1 MTKRIIFECTI
12 AVFVIALL
20 VFLQYYFMEHLLFNT
35 YPYTGVFLHFI
46 GGICVALISK
56 DIWIILKH
64 YHIVAFSGMRF
75 VLSIVFITAV
85 AWEIAEILVGW
96 SIDITTQNFIL
107 ECCKDIAITF
117 LGGFSYTMIIRMK

>member
-1 MTKRIIFECTI
+1 MTKQIIFECSI
-12 AVFVIALL
+12 AVFVISVL

-35 YPYTGVFLHFI
+35 YPYTGVVLHFI

-56 DIWIILKH
+56 DIWLISKH
-64 YHIVAFSGMRF
+64 YHVVSFPGMRF
-75 VLSIVFITAV
+75 VLSIVLITAIT
-85 AWEIAEILVGW
+85 WEIIEILLGW

-117 LGGFSYTMIIRMK
+117 LGGFFFTMIIRIR